1 MTVADP
7 VSVSACAR
15 AITAEEASY
24 RIDYPLAY
32 ARSTRV
38 IAFDESAAVFV
49 RAIAQEP
56 WGLARFYTASGSGEQ
71 LLTLEGETVD
81 MKTEIDHSDSVVM
94 VATNGIAA
102 AAVAAVGAVARE
114 RAIMTAGL
122 LFLDEGDLT
131 GETLL
136 AIRPH
141 ARILLVP
148 AEHEDLYQLLVAIR
162 A

>member
-1 MTVADP
+1 MADSSL
-7 VSVSACAR
+7 VSSCAR
-15 AITAEEASY
+15 ATTAEEAAY

-38 IAFDESAAVFV
+38 VAFDGAAAEVV
-49 RAIAQEP
+49 REVAGLP
-56 WGLARFYTASGSGEQ
+56 WGQAQFYTATDSTTDLVTLSGEHR
-71 LLTLEGETVD
+71 LIEAEV
-81 MKTEIDHSDSVVM
+81 EHSDSVIM
-94 VATNGIAA
+94 VATDGINA
-102 AAVAAVGAVARE
+102 AAVAAVGDACRQ
-114 RAIMTAGL
+114 RSIMTAGL
-122 LFLDEGDLT
+122 LLTGEGNLS

-148 AEHEDLYQLLVAIR
+148 ADRDDLVELLIAIR

>member
-1 MTVADP
+1 MAEPVAM
-7 VSVSACAR
+7 SACAR
-15 AITAEEASY
+15 AITAEEAAF

-32 ARSTRV
+32 ARSTRIV
-38 IAFDESAAVFV
+38 AFDESAEAVM
-49 RAIAQEP
+49 RGIADEP
-56 WGLARFYTASGSGEQ
+56 WGQARFYTVNATGEQ
-71 LLTLEGETVD
+71 LVTLDGEAVP
-81 MKTEIDHSDSVVM
+81 MAQEIEHSDSVIM
-94 VATNGIAA
+94 LATNGIKAD
-102 AAVAAVGAVARE
+102 AVAAVGMAARE

-122 LFLDEGDLT
+122 LFVDDGELR
-131 GETLL
+131 GETLM

>member
-1 MTVADP
+1 MAEPTLL
-7 VSVSACAR
+7 SSCAR
-15 AITAEEASY
+15 AASAEEAAY

-38 IAFDESAAVFV
+38 VAFDPGAAEVV
-49 RAIAQEP
+49 QAVADRP
-56 WGLARFYTASGSGEQ
+56 WGQAQFYTALDSETDLVTLAGEHR
-71 LLTLEGETVD
+71 LIEAEV
-81 MKTEIDHSDSVVM
+81 EHSDSVIM
-94 VATNGIAA
+94 VATEGVNA
-102 AAVAAVGAVARE
+102 AAVAAVGTACRT

-122 LFLDEGDLT
+122 LLTGDGALS
-131 GETLL
+131 GETLA

-148 AEHEDLYQLLVAIR
+148 ADQDDLLDLLTAIR